1 MQTGI
6 DRSLAGV
13 AVAVL
18 ALTAIIGGLALTA
31 PTAET
36 DVVARPSGQAADPV
50 AGVEAVH
57 DAGVTGENVSV
68 GVVDV
73 TGFDPDHPAL
83 RGQVVATRAFAPQET
98 VRNGGQHGH
107 GTAAASL
114 VTTVAPDADLHLATF
129 DTADQY
135 ESAVEWLRSVD
146 VDVVVAPVSFYGTP
160 GDGSA
165 RVAQVT
171 DRVAADDTVVVA
183 PAGNLARGHWAGRYD
198 DGTEGKLRFEG
209 GTRNYLRGNDS
220 RDLTVWLSWDRDR
233 ANEDYTAELY
243 RTNGSTARLVA
254 QSRPYEADHVP
265 NERISVRLAGGT
277 YFLVVRGPANATGTS
292 LRLSSPTHALQYRT
306 EEGSI
311 VAPATAESVLAVGA
325 SDYASGAPEPF
336 SSRGPTADGRRGVDV
351 VAPDG
356 FRAASRPDGF
366 VGSSAAAPYVAG
378 VAALV
383 LDANP
388 ALDRDAVERVLEGSA
403 IDVGEPGPDP
413 AAGHGRVDAAAAVE
427 RARNETG

>member
-1 MQTGI
+1 
-6 DRSLAGV
+6 
-13 AVAVL
+13 
-18 ALTAIIGGLALTA
+18 
-31 PTAET
+31 
-36 DVVARPSGQAADPV
+36 V

-183 PAGNLARGHWAGRYD
+183 PAGNLRAATGPAG
-198 DGTEGKLRFEG
+198 T
-209 GTRNYLRGNDS
+209 T
-220 RDLTVWLSWDRDR
+220 TAPR
-233 ANEDYTAELY
+233 ANSAS
-243 RTNGSTARLVA
+243 RAAR
-254 QSRPYEADHVP
+254 
-265 NERISVRLAGGT
+265 
-277 YFLVVRGPANATGTS
+277 ATT
-292 LRLSSPTHALQYRT
+292 
-306 EEGSI
+306 
-311 VAPATAESVLAVGA
+311 
-325 SDYASGAPEPF
+325 SGA
-336 SSRGPTADGRRGVDV
+336 T
-351 VAPDG
+351 
-356 FRAASRPDGF
+356 
-366 VGSSAAAPYVAG
+366 
-378 VAALV
+378 
-383 LDANP
+383 
-388 ALDRDAVERVLEGSA
+388 
-403 IDVGEPGPDP
+403 IPG
-413 AAGHGRVDAAAAVE
+413 
-427 RARNETG
+427 T

>member
-1 MQTGI
+1 
-6 DRSLAGV
+6 
-13 AVAVL
+13 
-18 ALTAIIGGLALTA
+18 
-31 PTAET
+31 
-36 DVVARPSGQAADPV
+36 
-50 AGVEAVH
+50 
-57 DAGVTGENVSV
+57 
-68 GVVDV
+68 
-73 TGFDPDHPAL
+73 
-83 RGQVVATRAFAPQET
+83 
-98 VRNGGQHGH
+98 
-107 GTAAASL
+107 
-114 VTTVAPDADLHLATF
+114 
-129 DTADQY
+129 
-135 ESAVEWLRSVD
+135 
-146 VDVVVAPVSFYGTP
+146 
-160 GDGSA
+160 
-165 RVAQVT
+165 
-171 DRVAADDTVVVA
+171 
-183 PAGNLARGHWAGRYD
+183 
-198 DGTEGKLRFEG
+198 
-209 GTRNYLRGNDS
+209 
-220 RDLTVWLSWDRDR
+220 
-233 ANEDYTAELY
+233 
-243 RTNGSTARLVA
+243 
-254 QSRPYEADHVP
+254 
-265 NERISVRLAGGT
+265 
-277 YFLVVRGPANATGTS
+277 VRGPANATGTS

-336 SSRGPTADGRRGVDV
+336 GSRGPTADGRRGVDV

>member
-1 MQTGI
+1 MDPGV

-18 ALTAIIGGLALTA
+18 ALTAVIGGLALTA

-36 DVVARPSGQAADPV
+36 DVVARPAGQAADPV
-50 AGVEAVH
+50 AGVEAIH
-57 DAGVTGENVSV
+57 DAGVTGENVTV

-83 RGQVVATRAFAPQET
+83 RSQVAATRAFAPQET
-98 VRNGGQHGH
+98 VRNGGRHGH

-114 VTTVAPDADLHLATF
+114 VTTVAPDADLYLASF
-129 DTADQY
+129 DTAAQY
-135 ESAVEWLRSVD
+135 ESALAWLRSAD

-165 RVAQVT
+165 RVAQVA
-171 DRVAADDTVVVA
+171 DRVATDDTVVVA
-183 PAGNLARGHWAGRYD
+183 PAGNLAQGHWTGRYD
-198 DGTEGKLRFEG
+198 GVSDGKLRFEG

-220 RDLTVWLSWDRDR
+220 RDLTVWLSWDRER
-233 ANEDYTAELY
+233 ADEDYTAELY
-243 RTNGSTARLVA
+243 RTNGSTANLVA
-254 QSRPYEADHVP
+254 RSRPYEADHVP
-265 NERISVRLAGGT
+265 NERISARLAGGT

-306 EEGSI
+306 EGGSI

-325 SDYASGAPEPF
+325 SEYATGRVEPF

-378 VAALV
+378 IAALV

-388 ALDRDAVERVLEGSA
+388 DLDREAVERIVEASA

-413 AAGHGRVDAAAAVE
+413 AAGHGRVDAASAVE